1 MQKYPIIPVD
11 LYLEIEKAR
20 EEAMIARKGANTSK
34 QTQLVWESIHIQ
46 NKGFFDA
53 VNESLMKF
61 RPYGLTGEPMPWSN
75 KVRRLQTKVEISS
88 VDTER
93 LFQMVKQEV
102 FRWGQTFCGCL
113 PSPVFCF
120 PAQSRETHSIKEEFN
135 DELFQENREKRLT
148 QVLSAETVEQEHHW
162 LNYEYEE
169 AQVKIDLSDMI
180 LEHLVDELVGLLNK
194 PAGEQEKSRVSSISY
209 SGEVAAESPFMP
221 DAQLVAGENGL
232 DIR

>member
-1 MQKYPIIPVD
+1 MDALLQFEIDFSSEEDSLLESSKKAHDKSREKRDADNYHIQFLKQLTQPIQKESTVTLQNLQTSEIGSYKHFETTQDLSKHPIIPVD

-20 EEAMIARKGANTSK
+20 EEAMIARKGPSTSK

-93 LFQMVKQEV
+93 LFQMVK
-102 FRWGQTFCGCL
+102 
-113 PSPVFCF
+113 
-120 PAQSRETHSIKEEFN
+120 
-135 DELFQENREKRLT
+135 
-148 QVLSAETVEQEHHW
+148 
-162 LNYEYEE
+162 
-169 AQVKIDLSDMI
+169 
-180 LEHLVDELVGLLNK
+180 
-194 PAGEQEKSRVSSISY
+194 
-209 SGEVAAESPFMP
+209 
-221 DAQLVAGENGL
+221 
-232 DIR
+232 

>member
-1 MQKYPIIPVD
+1 
-11 LYLEIEKAR
+11 
-20 EEAMIARKGANTSK
+20 
-34 QTQLVWESIHIQ
+34 
-46 NKGFFDA
+46 
-53 VNESLMKF
+53 MKF

-102 FRWGQTFCGCL
+102 FRWAHTFCGAL

-120 PAQSRETHSIKEEFN
+120 PSSSSRKEEFN
-135 DELFQENREKRLT
+135 EDLFQENREKRLT

-169 AQVKIDLSDMI
+169 A
-180 LEHLVDELVGLLNK
+180 
-194 PAGEQEKSRVSSISY
+194 
-209 SGEVAAESPFMP
+209 
-221 DAQLVAGENGL
+221 
-232 DIR
+232 

>member
-1 MQKYPIIPVD
+1 VMMLQNLQTSEIGSYKHFETTQDLQKYPIIPVD

-20 EEAMIARKGANTSK
+20 EEAMLAKRGSSSMSK
-34 QTQLVWESIHIQ
+34 QTQMVWESIHIQ
-46 NKGFFDA
+46 NKAFFDS

-102 FRWGQTFCGCL
+102 FRWAQTYCGAL

-120 PAQSRETHSIKEEFN
+120 PSQVKKDEFN
-135 DELFQENREKRLT
+135 DDLF
-148 QVLSAETVEQEHHW
+148 
-162 LNYEYEE
+162 
-169 AQVKIDLSDMI
+169 
-180 LEHLVDELVGLLNK
+180 
-194 PAGEQEKSRVSSISY
+194 
-209 SGEVAAESPFMP
+209 
-221 DAQLVAGENGL
+221 
-232 DIR
+232 